1 MRNHEDANSDFLR
14 RVAFCPGAIHPSVFQ
29 VVFLLFAFRLFSPV
43 RLLDQYILRNFLM
56 PFVYS
61 CLGFIAIWLVFEL
74 GSKANDFISG
84 GASLGYVFLF
94 QLGQLP
100 SVAVLIL
107 PIALLLALLYCLG
120 RMSQSNEILSMLSAG
135 VSLSRVLLPIF
146 IMGLAVTALSTYLN
160 YAPAPQAD
168 ARRERAEAELE
179 AGRRLQRLNTTV
191 GYLFPNRTDNRVWF
205 IEKLP
210 SDTSLPLGGVRV
222 EQITPQG
229 ITKYYAKTATYDEPT
244 RTWLFHDALVVHTN
258 PDGSGTLPDG
268 NFDKT
273 RPPLVTLTGWSETP
287 WRIASAV
294 LQPDKLSVPE
304 LRQYL
309 QLNGD
314 FTNVQLAPFRAYLA
328 QRWADPWVCMVV
340 VCFASALGVVYNRR
354 SVLVG
359 VATAIILFAL
369 IFFFGSLFLA
379 LGKGARMPAFWA
391 VWTTN
396 IVFGTVGLLLLR
408 QRALNRDK
416 LFS

>member
-1 MRNHEDANSDFLR
+1 M
-14 RVAFCPGAIHPSVFQ
+14 
-29 VVFLLFAFRLFSPV
+29 
-43 RLLDQYILRNFLM
+43 RLLDQYILRNFLL
-56 PFVYS
+56 PFVY
-61 CLGFIAIWLVFEL
+61 CLLGFIAIWLVFEL

-94 QLGQLP
+94 QLKQLP
-100 SVAVLIL
+100 SVAILIL

-135 VSLSRVLLPIF
+135 VSLGRVLLPIF
-146 IMGLAVTALSTYLN
+146 AVGVAVTALSTYLN
-160 YAPAPQAD
+160 YAPAPHAD
-168 ARRERAEAELE
+168 AQRERAEAELE

-191 GYLFPNRTDNRVWF
+191 GYLFPNRTDNRIWF

-210 SDTSLPLGGVRV
+210 SDPSLPLSGVRV
-222 EQITPQG
+222 EQITPTL
-229 ITKYYAKTATYDEPT
+229 ITKYYAKTAAYDEPT
-244 RTWLFHDALVVHTN
+244 HTWIFQEVRTLHTT

-268 NFDKT
+268 GFDVT
-273 RPPLVTLTGWSETP
+273 YPPLLKLTGWSETP

-309 QLNGD
+309 RLNGD
-314 FTNVQLAPFRAYLA
+314 FTDVQLAPFRAYLA

-359 VATAIILFAL
+359 VASAIILFAL

-379 LGKGARMPAFWA
+379 LGKGARLPAFWA

-396 IVFGTVGLLLLR
+396 LVFGAVGLLLLR
-408 QRALNRDK
+408 RRALNRDK
-416 LFS
+416 LF

>member
-1 MRNHEDANSDFLR
+1 M
-14 RVAFCPGAIHPSVFQ
+14 
-29 VVFLLFAFRLFSPV
+29 
-43 RLLDQYILRNFLM
+43 RLLDQYMLRNFLM
-56 PFVYS
+56 PFVY
-61 CLGFIAIWLVFEL
+61 CLLGFIAIWLVFEL

-94 QLGQLP
+94 QLQQLP

-135 VSLSRVLLPIF
+135 VSLGRILLPVF
-146 IMGLAVTALSTYLN
+146 IIGLAVTALSTFLS
-160 YAPAPQAD
+160 YALAPQAD
-168 ARRERAEAELE
+168 AKRERAEAELE

-210 SDTSLPLGGVRV
+210 SDTSLPLSGIRV
-222 EQITPQG
+222 EQITPTG
-229 ITKYYAKTATYDEPT
+229 ITKYYAKTATYDAPT
-244 RTWLFHDALVVHTN
+244 HTWLFHDCRTLHTN

-268 NFDKT
+268 GFDVAY
-273 RPPLVTLTGWSETP
+273 PPLLKLTGWSETP

-309 QLNGD
+309 QLNAD
-314 FTNVQLAPFRAYLA
+314 FTYVQLAPFRSYLA

-340 VCFASALGVVYNRR
+340 VCFASALGVVYQRR

-369 IFFFGSLFLA
+369 IFFFDSLFLA
-379 LGKGARMPAFWA
+379 LGKGARLPAFWA
-391 VWTTN
+391 VWTTK
-396 IVFGTVGLLLLR
+396 IVFGVVALLLLR

-416 LFS
+416 LL

>member
-1 MRNHEDANSDFLR
+1 MLRVSCCAALHHSPITSAFL
-14 RVAFCPGAIHPSVFQ
+14 
-29 VVFLLFAFRLFSPV
+29 PV
-43 RLLDQYILRNFLM
+43 RLLDQYMLRNLLL
-56 PFVYS
+56 PFVYC

-74 GSKANDFISG
+74 GSKANDFISN

-94 QLGQLP
+94 QLQQLP
-100 SVAVLIL
+100 SVAILIL

-135 VSLSRVLLPIF
+135 VSLGRVLLPVF
-146 IMGLAVTALSTYLN
+146 LVGLAVTALSTYLN
-160 YAPAPQAD
+160 YGPAPQAD

-179 AGRRLQRLNTTV
+179 AGRRLQRLNNTV
-191 GYLFPNRTDNRVWF
+191 GYLFPNRTDDRIWF

-210 SDTSLPLGGVRV
+210 SDPALPLAGVRV
-222 EQITPQG
+222 EQITPTG
-229 ITKYYAKTATYDEPT
+229 ITKYYAKTATYDEGT
-244 RTWLFHDALVVHTN
+244 HTWLFHDGRTLHSQL
-258 PDGSGTLPDG
+258 DGSGTLPEG
-268 NFDKT
+268 GFDVT
-273 RPPLVTLTGWSETP
+273 YPPLQTITGWSETP

-309 QLNGD
+309 KLNGD
-314 FTNVQLAPFRAYLA
+314 FTNAQLAPFRSYLA

-396 IVFGTVGLLLLR
+396 IVFGAIGLLLLR

-416 LFS
+416 LF

>member
-1 MRNHEDANSDFLR
+1 M
-14 RVAFCPGAIHPSVFQ
+14 
-29 VVFLLFAFRLFSPV
+29 
-43 RLLDQYILRNFLM
+43 RLLDRYMLRNFLM

-100 SVAVLIL
+100 SVAILIL

-135 VSLSRVLLPIF
+135 VSLGRVLRPIF
-146 IMGLAVTALSTYLN
+146 LVGLAVTALSMYLN

-191 GYLFPNRTDNRVWF
+191 GYLFPNRTDNRIWF
-205 IEKLP
+205 IQKLP
-210 SDTSLPLGGVRV
+210 SDPSLPLTGVRV
-222 EQITPQG
+222 EQITPTG
-229 ITKYYAKTATYDEPT
+229 IVKYYAKTATYDEPT
-244 RTWLFHDALVVHTN
+244 HTWEFHDSKTAHCDL
-258 PDGSGTLPDG
+258 DGGSTLPDG
-268 NFDKT
+268 NFDVSYA
-273 RPPLVTLTGWSETP
+273 PLLTLGGWSETP

-314 FTNVQLAPFRAYLA
+314 FTDVQLAPFRAYLA